1 MDFYGISNF
10 AQAPAG
16 PGGGS
21 QLLVLG
27 LLFVGMWF
35 LIIAPQRKKQKQ
47 HARMLESLKTGDS
60 VLTNGGIY
68 GIIAN
73 IKNDRF
79 VLKIADNTKIELHKS
94 FVQSV
99 VSEEASK

>member
-1 MDFYGISNF
+1 MILHGMLNF

-16 PGGGS
+16 PGGSS
-21 QLLVLG
+21 QLLILG

-35 LIIAPQRKKQKQ
+35 LIIAPQRKKQKK
-47 HARMLESLKTGDS
+47 HAQMLEALKTGDA

-68 GIIAN
+68 GMIAN
-73 IKNDRF
+73 IKQDRF

-94 FVQSV
+94 FIQSI
-99 VSEEASK
+99 VSEEANK